1 MATAVFFHAHPDDE
15 AIITGGTMVLASR
28 AGHRVVAVCATDGS
42 RGARHGL
49 DEDDDLAEGGNSDK
63 DDPDG
68 GGAPDT
74 GDLDGDGDPD
84 GDVDLDGG
92 DLAAVREAELRT
104 AAEILGIHRVEMLG
118 YADSGMAGDAANDDP
133 ACFWQADVAEAA
145 ERLAAILRE
154 ESADILTCYDHN
166 GGYGHP
172 DHIQV
177 HRVGVKAAEL
187 AGVGVVYESTLD
199 RQHFQAALR
208 QVSQIAAEAGVDMG
222 SDEEQ
227 AETASEL
234 ESESFGS
241 DAADITHRIDVSDAL
256 DEKRRA
262 MLAHGSQ
269 IPADSFFVS
278 LPDEAFALMSATEWF
293 ILRGADRRG
302 PPADDIF
309 AALRR

>member
-49 DEDDDLAEGGNSDK
+49 DEHDDPAGGGPDTAGDDDPAGDDDSDGGSPDS
-63 DDPDG
+63 DG
-68 GGAPDT
+68 GGDS
-74 GDLDGDGDPD
+74 
-84 GDVDLDGG
+84 DGG

-104 AAEILGIHRVEMLG
+104 AAEILGVHRVEMLG

-208 QVSQIAAEAGVDMG
+208 QVSQIAADAGVDMG

-227 AETASEL
+227 AETAAEL

-293 ILRGADRRG
+293 ILRGADRRD

-309 AALRR
+309 TALRR

>member
-49 DEDDDLAEGGNSDK
+49 DGDSDTDLDASGDPDVDDL
-63 DDPDG
+63 PDG
-68 GGAPDT
+68 GG
-74 GDLDGDGDPD
+74 DP
-84 GDVDLDGG
+84 GGG
-92 DLAAVREAELRT
+92 DLAAVREAELRA
-104 AAEILGIHRVEMLG
+104 AAEILGVHRVEMLG

-145 ERLAAILRE
+145 ERLAEILRE

-199 RQHFQAALR
+199 RQHFQAAMRRL
-208 QVSQIAAEAGVDMG
+208 SQIAAEAGLDMG

-227 AETASEL
+227 AETAAEL

-241 DAADITHRIDVSDAL
+241 DAADITHRIDVTDAL

-262 MLAHGSQ
+262 MLAHSSQ
-269 IPADSFFVS
+269 IPADSFFVA
-278 LPDEAFALMSATEWF
+278 LPDEAFALMAATEWF
-293 ILRGADRRG
+293 ILRGAARRD
-302 PPADDIF
+302 PPEHDIF
-309 AALRR
+309 ATLRR